1 LSDLTAAAA
10 NLQALANSAPGALSE
25 AAWQTAK
32 SEWDAARDAF
42 GATLAKALLGPLAAV
57 PGLGDLAADV
67 GKLGRDGIQG
77 EFDLGPIRLQVGS
90 ALLVIQP
97 PEFSGATAPSP
108 AATIGPYPIGAI
120 SAAWSYDPLFN
131 DRGRMTHVVATF
143 RDQTEKR
150 RVQEALVHAQRL
162 DAVGRL
168 AGGVAHDFNNL
179 LSVIN
184 GYCEILAA
192 HVAMVKRLV
201 PLLEEWGRVRA

>member
-1 LSDLTAAAA
+1 MAANEIASFAAELRASLSMAGAGSAALSDLTAAAA

-67 GKLGRDGIQG
+67 GKLGRDGIPG

-97 PEFSGATAPSP
+97 PKFSGATR
-108 AATIGPYPIGAI
+108 
-120 SAAWSYDPLFN
+120 LN
-131 DRGRMTHVVATF
+131 GR
-143 RDQTEKR
+143 
-150 RVQEALVHAQRL
+150 
-162 DAVGRL
+162 
-168 AGGVAHDFNNL
+168 
-179 LSVIN
+179 
-184 GYCEILAA
+184 
-192 HVAMVKRLV
+192 
-201 PLLEEWGRVRA
+201 